1 MKRILLI
8 VIILLVIG
16 GVALMLVSP
25 KQPAGPS
32 EQVVVGWFGPLSGP
46 VASLGEENLR
56 GVELAI
62 ADFGQ
67 GKVTLKTEDDQ
78 FTVPSSFSAYEKLS
92 AAGVDV
98 MLSPTYNAIMAL
110 APRADS
116 DKRFVINSLDASS
129 EIADAGEYVFGI
141 GYYADGHGANFAR
154 TIEENGGETVAVL
167 YNQGETFTQLIVDA
181 FQEEFDGNLVLVE
194 GYQPT
199 TTDFRTVISKMKSQ
213 NVDTVLL
220 IGWDEAGFFVKQ
232 SGELGFVPGIY
243 GLASFT
249 SPGFLGN
256 AGETASP
263 LYYLGWDQESKE
275 YKEIVA
281 KYEAA
286 YGKAPAQPLF
296 VALGYDAMTFVL
308 TALADGTDHDTFRT
322 NLYSTTL
329 RGLTGTLDLDDDG
342 IVRGITTQSKLF
354 RVE

>member
-1 MKRILLI
+1 MKKLITALAVII
-8 VIILLVIG
+8 VIIIVVLLTQKTPTDTG
-16 GVALMLVSP
+16 
-25 KQPAGPS
+25 

-62 ADFGQ
+62 AEYGE
-67 GKVTLKTEDDQ
+67 GKIELRTEDDQ
-78 FTVPSSFSAYEKLS
+78 FTVTSSLSAYEKLKAEGS
-92 AAGVDV
+92 SF

-110 APRADS
+110 APKADS
-116 DKRFVINSLDASS
+116 DKRFVINSIDASS

-141 GYYADGHGANFAR
+141 GYYADGHGTNFAR
-154 TIEENGGETVAVL
+154 TIENTEAKKVAVL
-167 YNQGETFTQLIVDA
+167 YNQGETFTQLIVNS
-181 FQEEFDGNLVLVE
+181 FQDEFSGDLVLVE
-194 GYQPT
+194 GYQPGA
-199 TTDFRTVISKMKSQ
+199 TDFRTVVAKMKSLD
-213 NVDTVLL
+213 VDTVLL

-232 SGELGFVPGIY
+232 SGELDFTPSVF

-249 SPGFLGN
+249 GPGFLAN
-256 AGETASP
+256 AGETDIP

-275 YKEIVA
+275 YKEIVT

-286 YGKAPAQPLF
+286 YGAAPAQPLF

-308 TALADGTDHDTFRT
+308 KTLEKGHDAETFHK
-322 NLYSTTL
+322 NLYKTTL
-329 RGLTGTLDLDDDG
+329 RGLTGTLELDDDG